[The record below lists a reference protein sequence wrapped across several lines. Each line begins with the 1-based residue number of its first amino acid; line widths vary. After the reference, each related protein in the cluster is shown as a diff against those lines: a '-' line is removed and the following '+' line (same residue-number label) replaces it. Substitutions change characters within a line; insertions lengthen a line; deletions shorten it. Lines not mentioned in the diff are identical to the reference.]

1 MTTTISTNDAVAKA
15 MKKCEQAELAYNAA
29 SQAVIDA
36 EQSLALAREARRE
49 AQVKAAEAAQE
60 LKDAKAFSDGEEAT
74 SGIDWSK
81 AKSSYSGA
89 AGRCCCGCAGNH
101 SETPVAIKRQINRIK
116 RLAGEGVTLDIQ
128 DSYVA
133 AEQNDRLYIVY
144 FE

>member
-1 MTTTISTNDAVAKA
+1 MNATISKNDTVAKA
-15 MKKCEQAELAYNAA
+15 ITKCEKAELAFNAA

-36 EQSLALAREARRE
+36 ERALVLARDARWAAQRE
-49 AQVKAAEAAQE
+49 AAEAAKE
-60 LKDAKAFSDGEEAT
+60 LKAAKEFSEGEAAT
-74 SGIDWSK
+74 SGIDWSL

-128 DSYVA
+128 PSYVA

-144 FE
+144 FN

>member
-1 MTTTISTNDAVAKA
+1 MKTMTKADAVAKA
-15 MKKCEQAELAYNAA
+15 MAKCEKAELAYNAA
-29 SQAVIDA
+29 NQAVIDA
-36 EQSLALAREARRE
+36 ERALVLAKEARYTAQRE
-49 AQVKAAEAAQE
+49 SAEAARD
-60 LKDAKAFSDGEEAT
+60 LKVAKEFSDGEAAT

-81 AKSSYSGA
+81 AKSSYSGR
-89 AGRCCCGCAGNH
+89 AGACCCGCAGNH

-144 FE
+144 FN